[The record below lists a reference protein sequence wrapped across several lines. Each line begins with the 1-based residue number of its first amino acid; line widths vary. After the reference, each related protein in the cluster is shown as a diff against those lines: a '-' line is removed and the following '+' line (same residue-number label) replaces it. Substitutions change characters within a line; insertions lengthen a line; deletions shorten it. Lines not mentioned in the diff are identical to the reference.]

1 MRMSSAKTPPT
12 AKKISVATRNI
23 TPIRLWSSV
32 VSQDFSPVAG
42 VLR

>member
-1 MRMSSAKTPPT
+1 MRMSMAKSPPT
-12 AKKISVATRNI
+12 AKKISAATRNM

-32 VSQDFSPVAG
+32 VSQDLSPVAG